1 MLDDAFCLTLDRIF
15 ETEKKGYNYSIE
27 NEYSTDNLWQL
38 IVDLKK
44 SQNISISQQL
54 ISETKRL
61 IE

>member
-38 IVDLKK
+38 IVDLRKTQ
-44 SQNISISQQL
+44 SVAVSQQL
-54 ISETKRL
+54 IS
-61 IE
+61 